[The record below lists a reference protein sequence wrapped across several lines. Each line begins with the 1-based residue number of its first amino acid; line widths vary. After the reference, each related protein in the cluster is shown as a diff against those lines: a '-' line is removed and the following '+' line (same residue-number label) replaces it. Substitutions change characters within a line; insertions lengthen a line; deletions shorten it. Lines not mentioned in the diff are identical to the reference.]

1 MAGNPLMQMM
11 GNAMGN
17 NPMMQN
23 NPIMQMISM
32 LKNGGNP
39 QQLIQQMVGSNPQMK
54 QIMDTVSGKSQQEMS
69 EYIKNAAQQRGV
81 DLSQL
86 AKNIGMPPE
95 VASQYGIEMPK

>member
-1 MAGNPLMQMM
+1 MPNPLMQMM

-17 NPMMQN
+17 NPMIQN

-86 AKNIGMPPE
+86 AQSIGMPPE
-95 VASQYGIEMPK
+95 IMSKYGIEAPK

>member
-1 MAGNPLMQMM
+1 MPNPLMQMM

-17 NPMMQN
+17 NPMIQN
-23 NPIMQMISM
+23 NPFMQMISM

-39 QQLIQQMVGSNPQMK
+39 QAMIQQMAKSNPQMK
-54 QIMDTVSGKSQQEMS
+54 QIMDTVNGKSQQEMN

-86 AKNIGMPPE
+86 AQSIGMPPE
-95 VASQYGIEMPK
+95 VMSKYGIEVPK

>member
-1 MAGNPLMQMM
+1 MSNPLMQMM

-39 QQLIQQMVGSNPQMK
+39 QAMIQQMAGSNPQMK
-54 QIMDTVSGKSQQEMS
+54 QIMDTVNGKSQQEMN

-81 DLSQL
+81 DLGQL
-86 AKNIGMPPE
+86 AQSIGMPPE
-95 VASQYGIEMPK
+95 IMSRYGIEMPK

>member
-1 MAGNPLMQMM
+1 MSNPLMSIM

-32 LKNGGNP
+32 LKNGN
-39 QQLIQQMVGSNPQMK
+39 NPQMK
-54 QIMDTVSGKSQQEMS
+54 QIMDTVSGKSQQEMN

-81 DLSQL
+81 DLGQL
-86 AKNIGMPPE
+86 AKSIGMPPE
-95 VASQYGIEMPK
+95 IAEKYNIKMSE

>member
-1 MAGNPLMQMM
+1 MPNPLMQMM

-32 LKNGGNP
+32 LKNGENP

-81 DLSQL
+81 DLNQL

>member
-1 MAGNPLMQMM
+1 MPNPLMQMM

-86 AKNIGMPPE
+86 AKSIGLPRE
-95 VASQYGIEMPK
+95 IAEKYNIEMSE

>member
-1 MAGNPLMQMM
+1 MPNPLMQMM

-17 NPMMQN
+17 NPQN

-86 AKNIGMPPE
+86 AKSIGMPPE

>member
-1 MAGNPLMQMM
+1 MPNPLMQMM

-39 QQLIQQMVGSNPQMK
+39 QAIVQQMVGSNPQMK
-54 QIMDTVSGKSQQEMS
+54 QIIDTVSGKSQQEMS

-86 AKNIGMPPE
+86 AKSIGMPPE